1 VVVPLTKAGAD
12 KGVAGRGYVKSFRY
26 TL

>member
-1 VVVPLTKAGAD
+1 VVPLTSAGTD
-12 KGVAGRGYVKSFRY
+12 KVAAGRGYVKSFRY

>member
-1 VVVPLTKAGAD
+1 VPLTAAGAG
-12 KGVAGRGYVKSFRY
+12 KPTAGRGYVKSFRY